1 MRLNPSCVYITP
13 FSSAKVDGFGPL
25 YSKGQLNR
33 YHHAME
39 KSMASSRLEH
49 EQQRFYVAPEI
60 LRGEKCDES
69 CDTYS
74 FGMLLLDMAVEP
86 DILSFVVD
94 RWNQRAHVVEDEP
107 REPIIPVSSFSS
119 SFSSGSAR
127 CSDSREALV
136 AITHDRWRPVGLQRP
151 EESIAFA
158 PPVINELILRCCD
171 AVAPMRP
178 SFRNIVKDIEGK
190 LLKEINEGSRRGA
203 PYGRREKTHYTVK
216 KTHAVVLCFHDG
228 EAAKQAFAIV

>member
-94 RWNQRAHVVEDEP
+94 RWNQRAHIVEDEP
-107 REPIIPVSSFSS
+107 REPIIPVS
-119 SFSSGSAR
+119 
-127 CSDSREALV
+127 
-136 AITHDRWRPVGLQRP
+136 
-151 EESIAFA
+151 
-158 PPVINELILRCCD
+158 
-171 AVAPMRP
+171 
-178 SFRNIVKDIEGK
+178 
-190 LLKEINEGSRRGA
+190 
-203 PYGRREKTHYTVK
+203 
-216 KTHAVVLCFHDG
+216 
-228 EAAKQAFAIV
+228 